1 MLNDLLT
8 PTHLVFLLV
17 LALLIFGPR
26 RLPEIGSGMGKALR
40 DFRLALTRIDQPER
54 ASTETEAT
62 PLPEDDPQRR

>member
-8 PTHLVFLLV
+8 PTHLIFILI

-40 DFRLALTRIDQPER
+40 DFRMALTRIDQPNREQAPAAEPTR
-54 ASTETEAT
+54 
-62 PLPEDDPQRR
+62 EDEPQQR